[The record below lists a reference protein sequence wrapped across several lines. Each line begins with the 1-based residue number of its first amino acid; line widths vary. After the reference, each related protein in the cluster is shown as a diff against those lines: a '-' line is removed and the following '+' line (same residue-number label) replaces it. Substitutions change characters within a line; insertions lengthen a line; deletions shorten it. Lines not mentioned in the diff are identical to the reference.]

1 MGEQYQFEKHCQK
14 NNLVKLR
21 GVDRFIKQLLERV
34 SPVRRKMGDEW
45 ALNFIL
51 GYCKEQLERNIK
63 YRKRSNDALDHKSTM
78 TLDDKENE

>member
-1 MGEQYQFEKHCQK
+1 
-14 NNLVKLR
+14 
-21 GVDRFIKQLLERV
+21 
-34 SPVRRKMGDEW
+34 MGDEW